1 MSLMVYFSGS
11 LLFIMWIIFAVH
23 AIRTGRQQWLWIILF
38 FPVGG
43 WIIYFFVNVLP
54 DLQQSRTV
62 RDAGDIIVQKINPT
76 RKLKKL
82 QEQLSFSDTI
92 DNRLMLAQEYVNV
105 GQYQEAVDLYLTC
118 LEGVYEDEPFIIL
131 DLANALY
138 LNKSYQEAKE
148 KLLYLKNNHKNY
160 KNKNVSLLLAKTFE
174 SLDETK
180 KALNEYSELVKVYP
194 GEEARCRYA
203 LLLNKNGQHEK
214 AQQLFQE
221 IISGAKR
228 SPGYYRRTQRKWI
241 QLAKQNLN
249 QNSVN

>member
-1 MSLMVYFSGS
+1 MIYFSGS
-11 LLFIMWIIFAVH
+11 LLFIMGIIFAVH

-138 LNKSYQEAKE
+138 LNNSFEEAKE
-148 KLLYLKNNHKNY
+148 RLLYIKKHHKNY
-160 KNKNVSLLLAKTFE
+160 KNKDVSLLLAKTHE
-174 SLDETK
+174 NLDETDQ
-180 KALNEYSELVKVYP
+180 ALAEYSELVKVYP

-203 LLLNKNGQHEK
+203 LLLKKNGQLEES
-214 AQQLFQE
+214 QRLFGE
-221 IISGAKR
+221 IIAGAKR
-228 SPGYYRRTQRKWI
+228 SPGYYRRNQKKWI
-241 QLAKQNLN
+241 NIAKQNLN
-249 QNSVN
+249 Q